1 MQCLPEVI
9 GVCQIGQKV
18 LSNSSIVQNPPI
30 ISSRIQEFIETR
42 QTTLVAIIVKGL
54 LCSTCQ
60 FQILFTDCHAA
71 QIFYIMHTTVAR
83 SNYFGGV
90 AAVAHHTRYTVYP
103 HSSTCSVLQVQLWL
117 RSYCLC
123 LLALPETKTSSE
135 KSFAFQVGGVGRL
148 TLLHNKPQCFGSWR
162 SYASVVTL

>member
-1 MQCLPEVI
+1 MYIHSTSLNYLSIDRMQCLPEVI

-30 ISSRIQEFIETR
+30 ISSRIQKFIETR

-71 QIFYIMHTTVAR
+71 QIFYIMHTTIAR

-90 AAVAHHTRYTVYP
+90 AAVAHVHHTRYTVRYTP
-103 HSSTCSVLQVQLWL
+103 ILQLAAYCRCSYGCGAIVCV
-117 RSYCLC
+117 S
-123 LLALPETKTSSE
+123 
-135 KSFAFQVGGVGRL
+135 
-148 TLLHNKPQCFGSWR
+148 
-162 SYASVVTL
+162 